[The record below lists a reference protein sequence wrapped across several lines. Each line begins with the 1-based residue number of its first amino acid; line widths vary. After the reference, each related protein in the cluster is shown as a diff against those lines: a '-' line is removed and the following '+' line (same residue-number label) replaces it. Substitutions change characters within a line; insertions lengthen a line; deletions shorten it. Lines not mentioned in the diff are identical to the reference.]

1 MNLNTR
7 IIRQNMLWR
16 LNKVTM
22 KTIPFRIVGIETSDF
37 FFKKDVVLDGG
48 KVDVTTNFMF
58 AVNKEAKLVK
68 CIIDY
73 TYVRQDDKIMS
84 LTVSCIFAI
93 ELQAFGEMIH
103 DNKFVIEPFFS
114 QYLATINVGAARG
127 ELHARCELNNSPL
140 ANVILPPINL
150 AEALPNDVVIEI

>member
-1 MNLNTR
+1 
-7 IIRQNMLWR
+7 
-16 LNKVTM
+16 M

-37 FFKKDVVLDGG
+37 LFKKDVVLDGG

-73 TYVRQDDKIMS
+73 TYVRQDEKIMS

-93 ELQAFGEMIH
+93 EPQAFGEMIR
-103 DNKFVIEPFFS
+103 DNKFVIEPFLS
-114 QYLATINVGAARG
+114 QYLATINVGTARG

-150 AEALPNDVVIEI
+150 VEALPNDVVIEI

>member
-1 MNLNTR
+1 
-7 IIRQNMLWR
+7 
-16 LNKVTM
+16 M

-48 KVDVTTNFMF
+48 KVDVTTNFKF

-73 TYVRQDDKIMS
+73 TYVRQG
-84 LTVSCIFAI
+84 
-93 ELQAFGEMIH
+93 FGEMIRE
-103 DNKFVIEPFFS
+103 NRFVIEPFLS

-140 ANVILPPINL
+140 AKVILPPINL
-150 AEALPNDVVIEI
+150 VEALSNDVVIEL

>member
-1 MNLNTR
+1 
-7 IIRQNMLWR
+7 
-16 LNKVTM
+16 M

-73 TYVRQDDKIMS
+73 TYVRQDEKIMS

-93 ELQAFGEMIH
+93 EPQAFGEMIR
-103 DNKFVIEPFFS
+103 DNKFVIEPFLS
-114 QYLATINVGAARG
+114 QYLATINVGTARG

-150 AEALPNDVVIEI
+150 VEALPNDVVIEI

>member
-1 MNLNTR
+1 
-7 IIRQNMLWR
+7 
-16 LNKVTM
+16 M

-37 FFKKDVVLDGG
+37 FFKKDVVLESG
-48 KVDVTTNFMF
+48 KIDVTTNFMF

-73 TYVRQDDKIMS
+73 TYVHQDEKIMS

-93 ELQAFGEMIH
+93 EPQAFVEMIC
-103 DNKFVIEPFFS
+103 DNKFVIEPFLS

-127 ELHARCELNNSPL
+127 EIHARCELNNSLL

-150 AEALPNDVVIEI
+150 VEALPNDVVIEI

>member
-1 MNLNTR
+1 
-7 IIRQNMLWR
+7 
-16 LNKVTM
+16 M

-73 TYVRQDDKIMS
+73 TYVRQGEKIMS
-84 LTVSCIFAI
+84 LTVSCIFTI
-93 ELQAFGEMIH
+93 EPQAFVEMIR
-103 DNKFVIEPFFS
+103 DNKFVIEPFLS

-150 AEALPNDVVIEI
+150 VDALPNDVVIEL